1 MADDEKR
8 WKGLCNGQYTQAY
21 VSKRI
26 TASKNMSRPPF
37 SGIPICV
44 IDLMLL
50 NGGLCKLDFESKLI
64 YQLIEHIALYNEIFI
79 LLHYGLKVNP

>member
-44 IDLMLL
+44 GDLMLL
-50 NGGLCKLDFESKLI
+50 SGCLCRLGFKSKMI
-64 YQLIEHIALYNEIFI
+64 VSTH
-79 LLHYGLKVNP
+79 

>member
-64 YQLIEHIALYNEIFI
+64 YQLIEHIALCNGHAIKYLF
-79 LLHYGLKVNP
+79 L